1 MRNDIKRSVT
11 GPEGSFPNPGEG
23 TLISEI
29 TFEANVDPDDRFPG
43 YGLYKV
49 FLISLEYCLVFLVI
63 QSCRSRCP
71 ASRGAINTAG
81 R

>member
-49 FLISLEYCLVFLVI
+49 FPVPVV
-63 QSCRSRCP
+63 
-71 ASRGAINTAG
+71 
-81 R
+81 

>member
-23 TLISEI
+23 TLITEI
-29 TFEANVDPDDRFPG
+29 TFEANVDPEDRFPG

-49 FLISLEYCLVFLVI
+49 FLASLEYSLFFGYPILLIKVPCI
-63 QSCRSRCP
+63 EGSDKYCW
-71 ASRGAINTAG
+71 
-81 R
+81 

>member
-23 TLISEI
+23 TLITEI

-49 FLISLEYCLVFLVI
+49 FLASLEYCLFFLVI
-63 QSCRSRCP
+63 QSC
-71 ASRGAINTAG
+71 
-81 R
+81 

>member
-23 TLISEI
+23 TLITEI
-29 TFEANVDPDDRFPG
+29 TFEANVYPEDRFPG

-49 FLISLEYCLVFLVI
+49 FLASLEYFFLFFGYPILLIKVPCI
-63 QSCRSRCP
+63 EGSDKYCW
-71 ASRGAINTAG
+71 
-81 R
+81 

>member
-1 MRNDIKRSVT
+1 MRNDTKRSVT

-23 TLISEI
+23 ILITEI
-29 TFEANVDPDDRFPG
+29 TFEANVNPEDRFPG

-49 FLISLEYCLVFLVI
+49 FLASLEYCLIFWLSNLAY
-63 QSCRSRCP
+63 QG
-71 ASRGAINTAG
+71 ALHRGE

>member
-23 TLISEI
+23 TLITEI
-29 TFEANVDPDDRFPG
+29 TFEANVYPEDRFPG

-49 FLISLEYCLVFLVI
+49 FLASLEYCLFSLVI
-63 QSCRSRCP
+63 QSC
-71 ASRGAINTAG
+71 
-81 R
+81 